1 MDNTT
6 MDVRLEHWTQL
17 VQDCVNSGLT
27 KKEWCE
33 KNQIQPKTFYYWQ
46 RRVRQNALAVR
57 PVPTDSTAITEIEIP
72 SDSGETRI
80 RFQDHPFFQPDIV
93 IRDRTLTIEIS
104 NTASKQLL
112 SNIGQVI
119 RYVG

>member
-1 MDNTT
+1 MDNST
-6 MDVRLEHWTQL
+6 MAVRLEHWTQL
-17 VQDCVNSGLT
+17 VQNCVNSGLS

-33 KNQIQPKTFYYWQ
+33 KNQIPPKTFYYWQ
-46 RRVRQNALAVR
+46 RRVRQNALAVQ
-57 PVPTDSTAITEIEIP
+57 PALSDSTAITEIEIP
-72 SDSGETRI
+72 SNSDETGI
-80 RFQDHPFFQPDIV
+80 RVQDRPCFQPDVV

-112 SNIGQVI
+112 SCIGQVI

>member
-6 MDVRLEHWTQL
+6 MNVRLEHWTQL
-17 VQDCVNSGLT
+17 IQSCLSSGLS

-33 KNQIQPKTFYYWQ
+33 QNQIPPKTFYYWQ
-46 RRVRQNALAVR
+46 RRVRQNALTLQ
-57 PVPTDSTAITEIEIP
+57 PVSADNTAITEIQIP
-72 SDSGETRI
+72 SIPDGTGRQCQE
-80 RFQDHPFFQPDIV
+80 QPYFQPDVI

-112 SNIGQVI
+112 SNIGQVF
-119 RYVG
+119 RYAK